1 MKMKKLLCFLVAFL
15 LMLTVASAEFD
26 VFSMTDDELLA
37 IRLQINE
44 ELSSRAQKKEI
55 QEGSTI
61 ADLFPDHYMAMKV
74 RDEVG
79 AISTKDPV
87 TQEDL
92 DRVER
97 LDVSGYSDGA
107 SELKELTGIGY
118 LTNLDYLSVYD
129 QPGFSDVPDEIANCV
144 HLRRI
149 DFRRTGIKMLPASFC
164 SLPGLQYLDMA
175 NSALEVL
182 PDDIGNLTSLKELD
196 ISGTK
201 VNALPASI
209 RSLSLE
215 KFLRDG
221 LDLD

>member
-1 MKMKKLLCFLVAFL
+1 MKKWICLLAAFL
-15 LMLTVASAEFD
+15 LMPILALAEMD
-26 VFSMTDDELLA
+26 VSSMTDDELLA

-44 ELSSRAQKKEI
+44 ELASRNTMPEI
-55 QEGSTI
+55 PEGTTI

-107 SELKELTGIGY
+107 SELNELTGIGY

-129 QPGFSDVPDEIANCV
+129 QPGFSDIPDEIANCV
-144 HLRRI
+144 RLRRI
-149 DFRRTGIKMLPASFC
+149 DFRRTGIKTLPASFC
-164 SLPGLQYLDMA
+164 NLPGLQYLDMA
-175 NSALEVL
+175 NSALEAL
-182 PDDIGNLTSLKELD
+182 PDDIGNLTLLKELD

-201 VNALPASI
+201 VTALPASI

>member
-1 MKMKKLLCFLVAFL
+1 MKRLICFLVVCS
-15 LMLTVASAEFD
+15 LMPILALAEMD
-26 VFSMTDDELLA
+26 VSSMTDDELLA

-44 ELSSRAQKKEI
+44 ELASRNTMPEI
-55 QEGSTI
+55 PEGTTI

-97 LDVSGYSDGA
+97 LDVSGYSDGS

-144 HLRRI
+144 RLRRI

-164 SLPGLQYLDMA
+164 NLPGLQYLDMA
-175 NSALEVL
+175 NSALEAL
-182 PDDIGNLTSLKELD
+182 PDDIGNLTLLKELD
-196 ISGTK
+196 ISGTN
-201 VNALPASI
+201 VTALPASI